1 MRLEAIL
8 FDVDGTLAETEEVHR
23 QSFNAAFRAA
33 GLDWHWSRE
42 QYRELLA
49 VTGGKERIGRFL
61 AGMPDPPRC
70 DVAALH
76 RAKTERY
83 TALVAAGAVA
93 LRPGV
98 ARLLAEARAQ
108 GVRLAIATTT
118 TPANVA
124 ALLAAALG
132 PKGPAL
138 FEVMVAGDAVPSKK
152 PAPDVY
158 LAALEAMGLDP
169 AGCVAIEDSRNGVLA
184 ARRAGLP
191 VLATP
196 SLYTGD
202 EDLRHALA
210 VLSDLGE
217 PDAPYRHLGGAG
229 AGEGWVT
236 VEALGRW
243 AADFNKQRVCRRR
256 EPPHPPVAFGAG
268 PLPLPEER
276 DLGAALSS
284 PLLGERSKSRSD
296 FG

>member
-1 MRLEAIL
+1 MALRAIL

-23 QSFNAAFRAA
+23 RSFNAAFRAA
-33 GLDWHWSRE
+33 GLNWCWSRE

-49 VTGGKERIGRFL
+49 VTGGKERVTRFL
-61 AGMPDPPRC
+61 AGLPDPPVC

-83 TALVAAGAVA
+83 TATVAAGAVA

-98 ARLLAEARAQ
+98 ARLLAEARRQ

-124 ALLAAALG
+124 ALLTAALG
-132 PKGPAL
+132 PEGPAL
-138 FEVMVAGDAVPSKK
+138 FEVTVAGDAVPRKK

-169 AGCVAIEDSRNGVLA
+169 AGCIAIEDSRNGVLA

-196 SLYTGD
+196 SLYSRD

-236 VEALGRW
+236 VEALERWVAESTGRSW
-243 AADFNKQRVCRRR
+243 ASGESPLTLPFA
-256 EPPHPPVAFGAG
+256 VANG

-276 DLGAALSS
+276 DFGAALSS

>member
-1 MRLEAIL
+1 MALQAIL

-33 GLDWHWSRE
+33 GLPWHWSRDL
-42 QYRELLA
+42 YRELLA

-61 AGMPDPPRC
+61 AGLADPPGC
-70 DVAALH
+70 DVAALQ

-108 GVRLAIATTT
+108 GLRLAIATTT
-118 TPANVA
+118 TPANIA

-132 PKGPAL
+132 PEGPAL
-138 FEVMVAGDAVPSKK
+138 FEVMVAGDAVPRKK

-158 LAALEAMGLDP
+158 QAVLEAMGLDP
-169 AGCVAIEDSRNGVLA
+169 AGCVAIEDSRNGVLS

-196 SLYTGD
+196 GLYTGD
-202 EDLRHALA
+202 DDLRHALA

-243 AADFNKQRVCRRR
+243 VAAAK
-256 EPPHPPVAFGAG
+256 
-268 PLPLPEER
+268 
-276 DLGAALSS
+276 
-284 PLLGERSKSRSD
+284 LLGSPRRTQPTAGRFD
-296 FG
+296 RDRG

>member
-1 MRLEAIL
+1 MALEAIL

-23 QSFNAAFRAA
+23 RSFNAAFRAA
-33 GLDWHWSRE
+33 GLDWHWSRDL
-42 QYRELLA
+42 YRELLA

-61 AGMPDPPRC
+61 AGLADPPGC
-70 DVAALH
+70 DVPALH

-83 TALVAAGAVA
+83 TALVAGGAVA

-98 ARLLAEARAQ
+98 ARLLAEARAA

-132 PKGPAL
+132 PEGPAL
-138 FEVMVAGDAVPSKK
+138 FEVMVAGDAVPRKK

-158 LAALEAMGLDP
+158 QAVLEAMGLDP
-169 AGCVAIEDSRNGVLA
+169 AGCIAIEDSRNGVLS
-184 ARRAGLP
+184 ARRAGLA

-196 SLYTGD
+196 GLYTGD
-202 EDLRHALA
+202 DDLRHALA

-243 AADFNKQRVCRRR
+243 VR
-256 EPPHPPVAFGAG
+256 EGG
-268 PLPLPEER
+268 GM
-276 DLGAALSS
+276 LGS
-284 PLLGERSKSRSD
+284 RSKSAFTPNCHCRA
-296 FG
+296 

>member
-1 MRLEAIL
+1 VALQAIL

-23 QSFNAAFRAA
+23 RSFNAAFRAA
-33 GLDWHWSRE
+33 GLPWHWDRE
-42 QYRELLA
+42 LYRELLA

-61 AGMPDPPRC
+61 AGLADPPRC
-70 DVAALH
+70 DVPALH

-83 TALVAAGAVA
+83 TALVAAGAVV
-93 LRPGV
+93 LRPGI

-132 PKGPAL
+132 PEGPAL
-138 FEVMVAGDAVPSKK
+138 FEVMVAGDAVPCKK

-158 LAALEAMGLDP
+158 EAVLEAMGLDP
-169 AGCVAIEDSRNGVLA
+169 AACIAIEDSRNGVLS

-196 SLYTGD
+196 GLYTGD
-202 EDLRHALA
+202 DDLRHALA

-217 PDAPYRHLGGAG
+217 PGAPYRHLGGAG
-229 AGEGWVT
+229 SGEGWVT

-243 AADFNKQRVCRRR
+243 VREDGAMLGSPTRTQPTARR
-256 EPPHPPVAFGAG
+256 FG
-268 PLPLPEER
+268 
-276 DLGAALSS
+276 
-284 PLLGERSKSRSD
+284 
-296 FG
+296 

>member
-1 MRLEAIL
+1 MRLRAIL
-8 FDVDGTLAETEEVHR
+8 FDVDGTLAETEEAHR
-23 QSFNAAFRAA
+23 RSFNAAFRAA
-33 GLDWHWSRE
+33 GLDWHWDRDL
-42 QYRELLA
+42 YRDLLA

-61 AGMPDPPRC
+61 AGLAAPPGC

-132 PKGPAL
+132 PEGPAL
-138 FEVMVAGDAVPSKK
+138 FEVMVAGDAVPRKK

-158 LAALEAMGLDP
+158 QAVLEAMGLDP
-169 AGCVAIEDSRNGVLA
+169 AGCVAIEDSRNGVLS

-196 SLYTGD
+196 GLYSRD
-202 EDLRHALA
+202 DDLRHAFA
-210 VLSDLGE
+210 ALSDLGE

-229 AGEGWVT
+229 AGDGWVT
-236 VEALGRW
+236 VEALERW
-243 AADFNKQRVCRRR
+243 VPESGMLGHKSAFPPTVIAGLDPAIQKVSTLSGCPGQAAR
-256 EPPHPPVAFGAG
+256 A
-268 PLPLPEER
+268 
-276 DLGAALSS
+276 
-284 PLLGERSKSRSD
+284 
-296 FG
+296 